1 MAMTDSHSVF
11 SPVHIDM
18 ILESIHKLFLSGLT
32 IIVVCQCCQQIGP
45 EKVPSEITDKYIG
58 KYQCSSITFLEGNI
72 AIHEGFEPS
81 ADLYSQFSDTSWGE
95 YTFNGALSATMD
107 IHPVAEY
114 DVTDSFSARIPMQG
128 IRCFNIPVYTD
139 GGLVPAGTY
148 LTEPSGSDAW
158 IPFSYSVKVSGD
170 VQFFS
175 GELENRYYEDS
186 SGAYNID
193 YKHLKVI
200 DFEADGRGAIKFT
213 IHSTFYDYSSGQLV
227 DGDVEYV
234 YERVSYRL

>member
-1 MAMTDSHSVF
+1 MLMAITSV
-11 SPVHIDM
+11 S
-18 ILESIHKLFLSGLT
+18 T
-32 IIVVCQCCQQIGP
+32 ICCQTGP
-45 EKVPSEITDKYIG
+45 KEVPSDITDKYIG
-58 KYQCSSITFLEGNI
+58 KYQCSSITFLDGEV
-72 AIHEGFEPS
+72 AIHEGFVPS
-81 ADLYSQFSDTSWGE
+81 ADLYAQCTDPIWGDYPFS
-95 YTFNGALSATMD
+95 GALSATMD
-107 IHPVAEY
+107 IHPVAQY
-114 DVTDSFSARIPMQG
+114 DVTESFSARIPMQG

-200 DFEADGRGAIKFT
+200 DFEADGRGAVKFT

-227 DGDVEYV
+227 EGDVEYV